1 MVSRPKAMHT
11 RQHTNIESWIDT
23 MAMEGDGAGA
33 GGVSVLRNHLP
44 SQLGLWPELLC
55 VVKVKWTVMDFES
68 SNLHNLNAK
77 RISTLDARFLFSTCA
92 SRVQCSVYYMSCLP
106 GCSAVLLLAASLKLF
121 KNETQPHGRGIWRIV
136 QRLNESICIW
146 PECQLAKCFANFA
159 FGQTW

>member
-1 MVSRPKAMHT
+1 MV
-11 RQHTNIESWIDT
+11 
-23 MAMEGDGAGA
+23 MEGDGAGA
-33 GGVSVLRNHLP
+33 GAVSVLRNHLP

-121 KNETQPHGRGIWRIV
+121 KNETTTWSGHLEDCATFEWINLHLTRMSVGQV
-136 QRLNESICIW
+136 FCQLCIW
-146 PECQLAKCFANFA
+146 ANLIA
-159 FGQTW
+159 ANSH